1 MQKVSEFRWQAE
13 KFRLMAKREKS
24 PEQKAV
30 LAKMAD
36 TWENLAKER
45 ETELMMRRFKSPA
58 PDVV

>member
-30 LAKMAD
+30 LTKMAD

-45 ETELMMRRFKSPA
+45 ESELMMRRFNNPVA
-58 PDVV
+58 PN